1 MATIEA
7 LNVKST
13 IEELIK
19 NCKTNITVYT
29 DSSSAKSIT
38 SRRGVTRKTKHIELR
53 QLFVQEL
60 VANGTLQVTK
70 VGTLS
75 NPADIFTKFVSSET
89 IQRQL
94 HAVGLRSTKFIH
106 AIHAIRC
113 IRSDLVEVCETKAHE
128 TRAMAIRN
136 FDITKFP
143 EAEWPKTYDEW
154 DEVWPDPPEITEAE
168 VGVMLDDIDLDFDQR
183 QTDYICE
190 MNTKLHWP
198 IFNDAILPTQIAY
211 RAMTNLS
218 YANGRAKNGCP
229 ICARLLTDDYKTYR
243 DVQEM
248 PNDDLTDVI
257 RLVSEPYWPWR
268 SQVIDDNANPDDSRS
283 TKKTDDSKKN
293 KDEQEPK
300 VPFELTAIP
309 DRREGVLNDSADS
322 VIASIYS

>member
-1 MATIEA
+1 M
-7 LNVKST
+7 
-13 IEELIK
+13 
-19 NCKTNITVYT
+19 
-29 DSSSAKSIT
+29 
-38 SRRGVTRKTKHIELR
+38 
-53 QLFVQEL
+53 
-60 VANGTLQVTK
+60 TK

-94 HAVGLRSTKFIH
+94 RAVGLRRTKFIH

-113 IRSDLVEVCETKAHE
+113 KLSDLVEVCETKAHE

-136 FDITKFP
+136 FDITKFL
-143 EAEWPKTYDEW
+143 EAEWPKTYYEW
-154 DEVWPDPPEITEAE
+154 DEIWPDPPEITEAE

-183 QTDYICE
+183 QRDYICE

-248 PNDDLTDVI
+248 PNDDLTDMI
-257 RLVSEPYWPWR
+257 RLVSEPLRIQMTVDQPRRPMTPRRTRTSKSRR
-268 SQVIDDNANPDDSRS
+268 SFSN
-283 TKKTDDSKKN
+283 
-293 KDEQEPK
+293 
-300 VPFELTAIP
+300 
-309 DRREGVLNDSADS
+309 
-322 VIASIYS
+322 